1 MFPYPVARDSRS
13 DYSSNPFEAG
23 LRVHKERSSIKCI
36 MHFVISD
43 AQLQRELE
51 SNKAEVCAIVE
62 CAITGFRR
70 VFMSAGKRLVINLS
84 SDDIYRQFDIL
95 PAIICTEQINDYQNP
110 NLDMLF
116 SRFDISYYPGD
127 FLAIG
132 EYFKVSFEQD
142 DQLETKKSIVSFV
155 KKLEENLVKFEIFND
170 TIQILIPEDEFYCIQ
185 KLQETKKFASIL
197 YSMLIFPAFV
207 FVFEEIRKSD
217 VEAIQEFEAFRWY
230 QVIRRVME
238 TMGLQ
243 LNADTITAQTSFV
256 LAQKLLQSPVGEALR
271 NLADEEDDDED

>member
-1 MFPYPVARDSRS
+1 MFPYPVARDNRS
-13 DYSSNPFEAG
+13 DYSSNPFEAE

-51 SNKAEVCAIVE
+51 SNNAEVCAIVE
-62 CAITGFRR
+62 CAISGFRR
-70 VFMSAGKRLVINLS
+70 IYMSAGKRLVINLS
-84 SDDIYRQFDIL
+84 SDNIYRQFDIL
-95 PAIICTEQINDYQNP
+95 PAIICTEQINNYQNP
-110 NLDMLF
+110 NLDILF